1 MAPAVEPYRQQHAA
15 VSQQQRANPALDPGS
30 AVIDGRDPQQL
41 LDYLRRLAPA
51 LRFPTADG
59 RELDWSGLFEVLDG
73 LTGPDG
79 EQLGP
84 DSSQVPPQIALL
96 LAFVELYQQS
106 RRHLNQLG
114 AEHLAFYY
122 RQVLGL
128 QPRPPQPDRVHLLF
142 ELARNRQLLQI
153 PAGSAALAGELQYL
167 LGDELFADHAGIE
180 RLHSVFRDPID
191 GRLRYALASNSADGL
206 GAVLEP
212 EGSSWPAFG
221 DRQLPLMP
229 VGFALAGPVLMLAE
243 GKRSIELRLDLDI
256 DSDNVGRTAS
266 GGSLVAGL
274 TIEFSGEENWIG
286 PLKPS
291 AASLRAA
298 HGGGRTLVVKVELG
312 EDQAPVSLYDP
323 TKLVGGF
330 AVSAP
335 VMKVQLLGDADPAIA
350 ATLAAARVRAMSIN
364 VVVEGVSQL
373 QLENDLGRLNVD
385 KPFMPFGPQPAV
397 GSSFYIGSPET
408 FAKRLDSYSLQLKWQ
423 DVPPNLS
430 EHYRAYLHDKQG
442 LKTVAIDETA
452 VGVTENRQVP
462 DNGHFKARMR
472 LIRAGSS
479 DAGVSVELF
488 DGSNAT
494 LPHEV
499 NSDPAAPLGL
509 SIQNVVL
516 KGLFT
521 RQVKSAQVQF
531 PLVRT
536 TLVRPLVGGSQPA
549 ALTFLPDLAS
559 FALPRARRSLSL
571 RHQRRLGYIQLSL
584 ESSFLHREFPYLFS
598 ATTIDDK
605 STLTPNPPYTPVLE
619 SIRMDY
625 RAHSGRVE
633 PGSTSEQDYQAKTL
647 QLFHLTPFGQAEEHG
662 FLKQGLAHVS
672 DTRARLLPSFIDEG
686 SLLLGLRQARPG
698 TDLNLLVQV
707 AEGSANPLKS
717 RRQVHWSLLSGNHW
731 RPFAQDEIRREQT
744 NQLLRSG
751 LVTLRLPSA
760 PLATNTALDPTL
772 TWVRASI
779 DTDTDA
785 VCRFVGLHTQAAGA
799 ELSPADTATDPAHLG
814 SALAADSITKLR
826 RQQSG
831 IKAVSQPYA
840 SFGGSPA
847 ESDACYRQRVAER
860 LRHRHR
866 AVSRWDYE
874 RLVLQHFPQLHS
886 VKVLSHTRPAAV
898 GSPAVAGS
906 AQAPGHVTVITVP
919 DLRNRNAY
927 DPLQPRTDLD
937 TLSAI
942 DDLLTELSVP
952 GIQVHAANPSYERI
966 QLNLS
971 VRMGAAYPFGRYRD
985 ILNQDLQRR
994 LSPWAFDDAL
1004 APGFGGRLHRS
1015 ELLAFVAGLEYIDR
1029 VERIALYHL
1038 SGDDA
1043 VAKDRSEVVAS
1054 SAASILV
1061 SHPRHLIQD
1070 ASLED

>member
-1 MAPAVEPYRQQHAA
+1 MAAAVEPYRQQHAA

-30 AVIDGRDPQQL
+30 VAIDGRDPQQL
-41 LDYLRRLAPA
+41 LDYLRRLAPS

-59 RELDWSGLFEVLDG
+59 RELDWSGLFEALDG

-79 EQLGP
+79 ELLGT
-84 DSSQVPPQIALL
+84 DSAQVPPQIALL
-96 LAFVELYQQS
+96 MAFVELYQQS
-106 RRHLNQLG
+106 RRQLNRLS

-128 QPRPPQPDRVHLLF
+128 RPRPPQPDRVHLLF

-153 PAGSAALAGELQYL
+153 PAGSAALAGDLQYL
-167 LGDELFADHAGIE
+167 LGDQLFADHAGIE

-191 GRLRYALASNSADGL
+191 GRLHYALASDSADGL
-206 GAVLEP
+206 GAALEP
-212 EGSSWPAFG
+212 EGASWPAFG
-221 DRQLPLMP
+221 DRQLPLMG

-243 GKRSIELRLDLDI
+243 GQRSIELRLELDI
-256 DSDNVGRTAS
+256 DSTNNGAAVS
-266 GGSLVAGL
+266 GDALVAGL
-274 TIEFSGEENWIG
+274 VIELSGEEDWIG
-286 PLKPS
+286 PLRPS

-312 EDQAPVSLYDP
+312 EDEAPVSLYDP
-323 TKLVGGF
+323 TRLVGGF

-335 VMKVQLLGDADPAIA
+335 VMKLQLRSDAEPALA
-350 ATLAAARVRAMSIN
+350 TTLAAARVRAMSIS
-364 VVVEGVSQL
+364 VSVEGVSQL
-373 QLENDLGRLNVD
+373 QLENDLGRLNAD

-408 FAKRLDSYSLQLKWQ
+408 FAKRLDGYTLKLKWQ
-423 DVPPNLS
+423 DAPANLS
-430 EHYRAYLHDKQG
+430 AHYRAYLRDKQG
-442 LKTVAIDETA
+442 LKTVAINEDA
-452 VGVTENRQVP
+452 AGVTANRQVP
-462 DNGHFKARMR
+462 DNAHFKARMR

-479 DAGVSVELF
+479 DAGVSVALF
-488 DGSNAT
+488 DSADAT

-499 NSDPAAPLGL
+499 GSDPAAPLGL
-509 SIQNVVL
+509 SIQNAVL

-521 RQVKSAQVQF
+521 RQVKSARVQF

-536 TLVRPLVGGSQPA
+536 TLTRPLIGGSQPA
-549 ALTFLPDLAS
+549 ALKFLPDLAS
-559 FALPRARRSLSL
+559 FALPQLRRSLSL

-584 ESSFLHREFPYLFS
+584 ENSFLHREFPYLFS
-598 ATTIDDK
+598 AATIDDN
-605 STLTPNPPYTPVLE
+605 SSLTPNPPYTPVLE

-625 RAHSGRVE
+625 RAYSGRVE

-672 DTRARLLPSFIDEG
+672 DTRARLLPSFVDEG
-686 SLLLGLRQARPG
+686 SLMLGLSQTRPG
-698 TDLNLLVQV
+698 TDLNLLMQV

-717 RRQVHWSLLSGNHW
+717 RRQLRWSLLSGNHW
-731 RPFAQDEIRREQT
+731 RPFAQDEIRRDQT

-751 LVTLRLPSA
+751 LVTLRLPST
-760 PLATNTALDPTL
+760 PPATNTAFDPTL
-772 TWVRASI
+772 TWVRVSV

-785 VCRFVGLHTQAAGA
+785 VCRLVGLHSQAAEA
-799 ELSPADTATDPAHLG
+799 KLSPADTATDPAHLG
-814 SALAADSITKLR
+814 SALAAGSIAKLR

-847 ESDACYRQRVAER
+847 ERDACYRQRVAER
-860 LRHRHR
+860 LRHRQR

-874 RLVLQHFPQLHS
+874 RLVLQHFAQLHS

-898 GSPAVAGS
+898 GSPALAGS
-906 AQAPGHVTVITVP
+906 VQAPGHVTVVTVP
-919 DLRNRNAY
+919 DLRNRNAF

-942 DDLLTELSVP
+942 EDLLTGLSAP
-952 GIQVHAANPSYERI
+952 GIQVHAVNPSYERI
-966 QLNLS
+966 RLDLS
-971 VRMGAAYPFGRYRD
+971 VRMGAAYPFGPYRD

-1004 APGFGGRLHRS
+1004 APGFGGRLHKS

-1038 SGDDA
+1038 SAADA
-1043 VAKDRSEVVAS
+1043 VAKDRNEVVAS

-1061 SHPRHLIQD
+1061 SHPQHLIQD
-1070 ASLED
+1070 ASLEG